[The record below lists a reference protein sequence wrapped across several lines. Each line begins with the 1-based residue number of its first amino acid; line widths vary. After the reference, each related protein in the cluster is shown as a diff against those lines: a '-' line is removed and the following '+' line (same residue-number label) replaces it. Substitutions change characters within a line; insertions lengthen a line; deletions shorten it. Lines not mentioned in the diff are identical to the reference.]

1 MRENTERWKVLSEQA
16 AIEQD
21 PARLLELVTETNR
34 LLRETQDRISSPLPA
49 EDQNKVVPIA

>member
-34 LLRETQDRISSPLPA
+34 LLREKQDRISSPLPA